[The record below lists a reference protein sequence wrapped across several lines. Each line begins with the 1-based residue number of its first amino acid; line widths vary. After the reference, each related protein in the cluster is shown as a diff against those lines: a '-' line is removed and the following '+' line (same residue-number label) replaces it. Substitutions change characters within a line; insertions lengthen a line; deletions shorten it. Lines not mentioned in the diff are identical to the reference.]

1 MSAAANPDRA
11 ASVILL
17 REAETRG
24 FEVFLADRPDQPPIL
39 GGKYCFP
46 GASVRK
52 SDHTQGILRR
62 CRGLSGEK
70 ARMILGAHFAPPEA
84 LGFWI
89 AAIRTVFEQVGVLF
103 AIKGNGEP
111 VTSAAELSVWLLEIR
126 AAQRDGALDFPTLME
141 RENLFCDAASLTYFS
156 HWQTLAEFSR
166 SFDTRFF
173 LAAMPDN
180 QTSHGLPYEIA
191 HSLWLAPDR
200 ALQLFN
206 RGELPMTFA
215 TFASLRTLA
224 DFDSVKSL
232 FNEFR
237 KEMPGKQ

>member
-1 MSAAANPDRA
+1 
-11 ASVILL
+11 
-17 REAETRG
+17 
-24 FEVFLADRPDQPPIL
+24 
-39 GGKYCFP
+39 
-46 GASVRK
+46 
-52 SDHTQGILRR
+52 
-62 CRGLSGEK
+62 
-70 ARMILGAHFAPPEA
+70 
-84 LGFWI
+84 
-89 AAIRTVFEQVGVLF
+89 
-103 AIKGNGEP
+103 
-111 VTSAAELSVWLLEIR
+111 
-126 AAQRDGALDFPTLME
+126 ME

-156 HWQTLAEFSR
+156 HWQTLAEFSPG
-166 SFDTRFF
+166 FDTRFF

-180 QTSHGLPYEIA
+180 QTSHGLPYEIV

-206 RGELPMTFA
+206 RGELPMTFP